1 MLRATTFRPIFAL
14 SPLRRSNRN
23 AAAPAFIYQKLF
35 DPTPDNNTEYML
47 LRSGPDFVKTIDIGG
62 QQFLR
67 VEPEALR
74 LLTATAMTDINHLL
88 RPSHLQ
94 QLSNILKDPESTKN
108 DKFVAFEL
116 LKNANIAA
124 NFVLPSCQDTGTA
137 IVMGKRG
144 HQVLTDGD
152 DEVYIAKGVYDTYT
166 GTNLRYSQVAP
177 LTMYEEVNTKTNLP
191 AQIDIHATKGNEY
204 HFLFIA
210 KGGGSANKTFLY
222 QQTKALLNP
231 TSLMKFLD
239 DNIKTIGT
247 SACPPYHL
255 AIVIGGL
262 SAELTLKT
270 VKLASTK
277 YYDELPTSGNNLG
290 RAFRDIALEDEI
302 LKLTQSTGDLSAG
315 FQINILSLVRDRSSV
330 WRQVFLPRCAS
341 HKTSK
346 TWSFL
351 PCRDR
356 SILLR
361 RPPGESQNNCRWS
374 LYREA
379 GERCGEVPS
388 RCH

>member
-1 MLRATTFRPIFAL
+1 MMRVQVVARSLARRPG
-14 SPLRRSNRN
+14 RRLMSKT
-23 AAAPAFIYQKLF
+23 AAAPAFVFQKLF
-35 DPTPDNNTEYML
+35 DPALDSSEYML
-47 LRSGPDFVKTIDIGG
+47 LKSGPEYARTVRLDGKDFL
-62 QQFLR
+62 Q

-74 LLTATAMTDINHLL
+74 LLSATAMTDINHLL

-94 QLSNILKDPESTKN
+94 QLSNILKDPESTRN

-124 NFVLPSCQDTGTA
+124 NFILPSCQDTGTA
-137 IVMGKRG
+137 IIMGKRG
-144 HQVLTDGD
+144 HHVLTDGN
-152 DEVYIAKGVYDTYT
+152 DEEYIAKGVYDTYT

-177 LTMYEEVNTKTNLP
+177 LNMFEEVNTKTNLP
-191 AQIDIHATKGNEY
+191 AQIDIHATKGDEY

-277 YYDELPTSGNNLG
+277 YYDELPTSGNELG
-290 RAFRDIALEDEI
+290 RAFRDTMLEDEI
-302 LKLTQSTGDLSAG
+302 LKLTQTTGEE
-315 FQINILSLVRDRSSV
+315 
-330 WRQVFLPRCAS
+330 
-341 HKTSK
+341 
-346 TWSFL
+346 SFK
-351 PCRDR
+351 
-356 SILLR
+356 
-361 RPPGESQNNCRWS
+361 
-374 LYREA
+374 
-379 GERCGEVPS
+379 
-388 RCH
+388 